1 MAVTER
7 PNGLKH
13 TAGGDLSSGMYRIG
27 MLIWNGSSTAGDDLI
42 IKNNDGD
49 VELELKSNGSSYQP
63 VLYPFGKY
71 RRIDGIETDV
81 IDAGTVEYIFE

>member
-13 TAGGDLSSGMYRIG
+13 TASGDTSDGRYIIA

-42 IKNNDGD
+42 IKNGNGE
-49 VELELKSNGSSYQP
+49 VELELVSDGSRYQP
-63 VLYPFGKY
+63 VPYPFGKF
-71 RRIDGIETDV
+71 RRIAGIETDT